1 MTRTMPFRRS
11 LLPLWVALALTGCAS
26 DLARREGQ
34 SLIDEGRYEEGLA
47 KLNAAA
53 AQSPNEPSYRATV
66 VLQQER
72 VVATLLAKSDS
83 ARLAGEYGLAAEG
96 YARVLRLSP
105 RNSRAQE
112 GLRALDQRR
121 NQQDMFKQAQAAFR
135 RGDLELAEKQLT
147 AVLALDPNAEDA
159 LTLRKDLEAQR
170 ARNANPYP
178 RLKTKFSRP
187 VSLEFR
193 EANLKM
199 ILDVLS
205 RTTGINFIVDKDVKP
220 DLKATIFVKQ
230 VPVEDALELLLSQS
244 QLEKKVVNDNT
255 VVIYPYTPAKIKEYQ
270 DWAIRTFF
278 ITNMDVK
285 QAQNLIKTMLKTK
298 DVFIDEKL
306 NILTMRDSPDAI
318 RLAEKLLLAQDQ
330 PEPEVVLEVELLDV
344 SRDRFL
350 DLGIQWPSTFTVLA
364 PDGTA
369 ARLLSDLRGGRDSD
383 RIAIDRSVQARAKST
398 DNDVNTLASPR
409 IRVRNKEKAKIHIG
423 DRIPIVNAT
432 SIPSTQGPVITETV
446 QYLDTGIKL
455 EVEPMVYQND
465 EVAIKVGLEVS
476 DSQDAGRTNTGTS
489 LVRIKTSNAA
499 TVLRLKNGETQILA
513 GLIRNDHS
521 ANGDQIPGLGQIPVV
536 GRLFGQ
542 HDDTWKKR
550 ELVLSITPRIVR
562 NLPYM
567 APHLLEYAS
576 GTEATLRARPL
587 SLQDGVGEAIAL
599 TAPAGITNPGGTP
612 PVQSVAGRGTSV
624 TASAGVATTVAP
636 GTAGTSPA
644 SGAPPDLS
652 LALEGLRELK
662 VGEEATLMLKIK
674 ADRPLLSTALQ
685 IGFDPKAVNI
695 LEVTEGPLMRQDG
708 AQTTFSA
715 RTDESAGRVFIGLA
729 RAGNVGISGEG
740 ALLQLRVKGVA
751 ATQAAPIK
759 VVVFSGIGPGNRIQS
774 AALPNPLE
782 LAVVEP

>member
-1 MTRTMPFRRS
+1 MTRTTTFRRS
-11 LLPLWVALALTGCAS
+11 LLPLGLALALAGCAA
-26 DLARREGQ
+26 DQARREGQ

-53 AQSPNEPSYRATV
+53 AQSPNEPSLRAAAA
-66 VLQQER
+66 LQQER
-72 VVATLLAKSDS
+72 VLATLLATADS
-83 ARLAGEYGLAAEG
+83 ARLAGDYPAATEG
-96 YARVLRLSP
+96 YQRVLRLSP
-105 RNSRAQE
+105 RNSRALD

-121 NQQDMFKQAQAAFR
+121 NQAEMQKQAQAAFR
-135 RGDLELAEKQLT
+135 RGDLELAEKQLA
-147 AVLALDPNAEDA
+147 AVLALDPRAEDA
-159 LTLRKDLEAQR
+159 LTLRRDIEAQR
-170 ARNANPYP
+170 ARTASPYP

-193 EANLKM
+193 DANLKM

-255 VVIYPYTPAKIKEYQ
+255 VVIYPYTPAKIKDYQ

-285 QAQNLIKTMLKTK
+285 QAQTLIKTMLKTK

-318 RLAEKLLLAQDQ
+318 RLAEKLLAAQDQ
-330 PEPEVVLEVELLDV
+330 PEAEVVLEVELLDV

-364 PDGTA
+364 PGGTA
-369 ARLLSDLRGGRDSD
+369 VALLSDLHGGRSSD
-383 RIAIDRSVQARAKST
+383 RVGIDRSVQARAKSI
-398 DNDVNTLASPR
+398 DNDINTLASPR

-455 EVEPMVYQND
+455 EVEPTVYQND

-476 DSQDAGRTNTGTS
+476 DSQDAGRTNSGTT
-489 LVRIKTSNAA
+489 LVRVKTSNAA

-521 ANGDQIPGLGQIPVV
+521 ANADQIPGLGQIPAV

-562 NLPYM
+562 SLPYM

-576 GTEATLRARPL
+576 GTESILRARPL
-587 SLQDGVGEAIAL
+587 SLQEGDGEAIAL
-599 TAPAGITNPGGTP
+599 SVPAGTSGSVATAPAP
-612 PVQSVAGRGTSV
+612 SVP
-624 TASAGVATTVAP
+624 AGVAAIAAP
-636 GTAGTSPA
+636 DGTARAAATAPA
-644 SGAPPDLS
+644 AAGASTDLS
-652 LALEGLRELK
+652 LALEGLHELK
-662 VGEEATLMLKIK
+662 VGQEATLVLKIK
-674 ADRPLLSTALQ
+674 ADKPLLSTALQ

-708 AQTTFSA
+708 VETTFSA

-729 RAGNVGISGEG
+729 RTGRVGITGEG

-774 AALPNPLE
+774 AALPSPLD

>member
-1 MTRTMPFRRS
+1 MTRTTPFHRS
-11 LLPLWVALALTGCAS
+11 LLPLALALALAGCAA
-26 DLARREGQ
+26 DQARREGQ
-34 SLIDEGRYEEGLA
+34 SLIDEGRFEEGLA

-53 AQSPNEPSYRATV
+53 AQSPDEPSLRAAV
-66 VLQQER
+66 ALQQER
-72 VVATLLAKSDS
+72 VLATLLARADS
-83 ARLAGEYGLAAEG
+83 ARLAGDYPAAAEG
-96 YARVLRLSP
+96 YQRVLRLSP
-105 RNSRAQE
+105 RNSRALD
-112 GLRALDQRR
+112 GLRVLDQRR
-121 NQQDMFKQAQAAFR
+121 NQAEMQKQAQAAFR
-135 RGDLELAEKQLT
+135 RGDLELAEKELA
-147 AVLALDPNAEDA
+147 AVLALDPRAEDA
-159 LTLRKDLEAQR
+159 LTLRRDIEAQR
-170 ARNANPYP
+170 ARTANPYP

-193 EANLKM
+193 DANLKM

-244 QLEKKVVNDNT
+244 QLEKKVINDNT

-318 RLAEKLLLAQDQ
+318 RLAEKLLLVQDQ
-330 PEPEVVLEVELLDV
+330 PESEVVLEVELLDV

-364 PDGTA
+364 PGGTA
-369 ARLLSDLRGGRDSD
+369 VALLSDLRGGRDSN
-383 RIAIDRSVQARAKST
+383 RIGIDRSIQARAKST
-398 DNDVNTLASPR
+398 DNDINTLASPR

-423 DRIPIVNAT
+423 DRIPLVNAT
-432 SIPSTQGPVITETV
+432 SVPSTQGPVITETV

-455 EVEPMVYQND
+455 EVEPTVYQND
-465 EVAIKVGLEVS
+465 EVSIKVSLEVS
-476 DSQDAGRTNTGTS
+476 DSQDAGRTNAGTS
-489 LVRIKTSNAA
+489 LVRVKTTNAA

-513 GLIRNDHS
+513 GLMRNDHS
-521 ANGDQIPGLGQIPVV
+521 SNADQIPGLGQIPAV

-542 HDDTWKKR
+542 HDDTWTKR

-576 GTEATLRARPL
+576 GTEGNLRARPL
-587 SLQDGVGEAIAL
+587 SLQEGDGEAIAL
-599 TAPAGITNPGGTP
+599 SAPPGISSPAAAAPAPGVP
-612 PVQSVAGRGTSV
+612 AG
-624 TASAGVATTVAP
+624 SAAIAAPDSTVRAAATTPA
-636 GTAGTSPA
+636 AGGPT
-644 SGAPPDLS
+644 DLS
-652 LALEGLRELK
+652 LALEGIHQLK
-662 VGEEATLMLKIK
+662 VGEEATLVLKVK
-674 ADRPLLSTALQ
+674 ADKPLLSTALQ

-708 AQTTFSA
+708 NETTFSA

-729 RAGNVGISGEG
+729 RTGRVGVTGEG

-751 ATQAAPIK
+751 VNQAAPIK

-774 AALPNPLE
+774 AALPSPLE